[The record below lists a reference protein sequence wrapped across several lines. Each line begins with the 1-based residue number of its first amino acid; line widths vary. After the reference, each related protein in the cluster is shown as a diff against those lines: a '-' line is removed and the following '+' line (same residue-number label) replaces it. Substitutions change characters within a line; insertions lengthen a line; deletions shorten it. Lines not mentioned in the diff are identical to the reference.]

1 MIVIVLHTLSAGEY
15 LNRSSR
21 DMKGNNLIVQSEQ
34 RTDGINVSVPHMFI
48 TSQRRRRSSSSV
60 CVFVLLKTEK
70 LKLKNFVWFINKLLH

>member
-15 LNRSSR
+15 LNSSSR

-34 RTDGINVSVPHMFI
+34 RTDGINVSAPHMFI
-48 TSQRRRRSSSSV
+48 TSQRRRSSSSV

-70 LKLKNFVWFINKLLH
+70 LKLKNFVLIIYKLLH

>member
-21 DMKGNNLIVQSEQ
+21 DMKGNSLIVQSEQ

-48 TSQRRRRSSSSV
+48 TSQRRRSFSSV

-70 LKLKNFVWFINKLLH
+70 LKLKNFVLIIIKLLH

>member
-48 TSQRRRRSSSSV
+48 TSQRRRSSSSV